1 MITDRDYIEIGDAPS
16 QIAYDSNHFDS
27 PRLQMKILK
36 ILLQIVGFVVLIGAV
51 AIGTLRIQRSSADG
65 ATVVF
70 PGGEMIAGE
79 LHMGPEPDWSFTDD
93 IFTIELQL
101 NDPMSTRT
109 IFILESEGKIYV
121 VSGYMKSFLG
131 RIWKE
136 WAFDAD
142 EGNDEGVLRV
152 NNVRYP
158 RQLVR
163 IKEGDVLNGVAAKLL
178 AKYSGVPTPVSAEA
192 IATAR
197 ADIEDGNSWIFELT
211 PR

>member
-1 MITDRDYIEIGDAPS
+1 MRILN
-16 QIAYDSNHFDS
+16 IA
-27 PRLQMKILK
+27 LQA
-36 ILLQIVGFVVLIGAV
+36 VGFVVLIGAV
-51 AIGTLRIQRSSADG
+51 TIGTLRIQRSSADG

-70 PGGEMIAGE
+70 PSGELVAGE
-79 LHMGPEPDWSFTDD
+79 LHTGPEPDWSFTDE

-101 NDPMSTRT
+101 NDPMATRR

-131 RIWKE
+131 KLWKE

-142 EGNDEGVLRV
+142 EGNDQGVLRV

-163 IKEGDVLNGVAAKLL
+163 IKEGDVLNGISAKLL
-178 AKYSGVPTPVSAEA
+178 AKYSGIPTPVSAAA

-197 ADIEDGNSWIFELT
+197 ADIEDGNSWIFELAQ
-211 PR
+211 R

>member
-1 MITDRDYIEIGDAPS
+1 
-16 QIAYDSNHFDS
+16 
-27 PRLQMKILK
+27 MKILK
-36 ILLQIVGFVVLIGAV
+36 IVLQMVGFVVLIGAV
-51 AIGTLRIQRSSADG
+51 TIGTLRIQRSSADG

-79 LHMGPEPDWSFTDD
+79 LHTGAEPDWSFTDD

-101 NDPMSTRT
+101 NDPMATRT

-136 WAFDAD
+136 WAFEAD

-152 NNVRYP
+152 NNVRY
-158 RQLVR
+158 Q
-163 IKEGDVLNGVAAKLL
+163 D
-178 AKYSGVPTPVSAEA
+178 S
-192 IATAR
+192 
-197 ADIEDGNSWIFELT
+197 
-211 PR
+211 

>member
-1 MITDRDYIEIGDAPS
+1 
-16 QIAYDSNHFDS
+16 
-27 PRLQMKILK
+27 MKIFR
-36 ILLQIVGFVVLIGAV
+36 IALQVVGFVVLIGAV

-79 LHMGPEPDWSFTDD
+79 IHTGPEPDWSFTDEV
-93 IFTIELQL
+93 FTIELQL
-101 NDPMSTRT
+101 NNPMATRR

-121 VSGYMKSFLG
+121 VSGYMKSTLG
-131 RIWKE
+131 KIWKE

-142 EGNDEGVLRV
+142 EGNNEGVLRV

-163 IKEGDVLNGVAAKLL
+163 IKKGDVLNGVSAKLL
-178 AKYSGVPTPVSAEA
+178 AKYSGVPTPVPAEA

-197 ADIEDGNSWIFELT
+197 ADIEDGNSWIFELI

>member
-1 MITDRDYIEIGDAPS
+1 
-16 QIAYDSNHFDS
+16 
-27 PRLQMKILK
+27 MKILK
-36 ILLQIVGFVVLIGAV
+36 IVLQVVGFLVLIGAV
-51 AIGTLRIQRSSADG
+51 GIGTLRIQRGSADG

-70 PGGEMIAGE
+70 PGGEMVSGE

-101 NDPMSTRT
+101 NDPMSTRR

-131 RIWKE
+131 KIWKQ

-142 EGNDEGVLRV
+142 AGNDQGVLRV

-163 IKEGDVLNGVAAKLL
+163 VKEGDVLDGVAAKLL
-178 AKYSGVPTPVSAEA
+178 AKYSGVPTPVSAQA

-197 ADIEDGNSWIFELT
+197 ADIEDGNSWVFELV

>member
-1 MITDRDYIEIGDAPS
+1 
-16 QIAYDSNHFDS
+16 
-27 PRLQMKILK
+27 MKILK
-36 ILLQIVGFVVLIGAV
+36 IVLQMVGFVVLMGAV
-51 AIGTLRIQRSSADG
+51 TIGTLRIQRSSADG

-70 PGGEMIAGE
+70 PGGEMVAGE
-79 LHMGPEPDWSFTDD
+79 LHTGAEPNWSFTDD

-101 NDPMSTRT
+101 NDPMATRR

-131 RIWKE
+131 KIWKE

-158 RQLVR
+158 RQLIR
-163 IKEGDVLNGVAAKLL
+163 IEEGDVLNGVAAKLL

>member
-1 MITDRDYIEIGDAPS
+1 V
-16 QIAYDSNHFDS
+16 
-27 PRLQMKILK
+27 KILK
-36 ILLQIVGFVVLIGAV
+36 IVLQVVGFVVLIGAV
-51 AIGTLRIQRSSADG
+51 TIGTLRIQRSSADG

-79 LHMGPEPDWSFTDD
+79 LHTGAEPDWSFTDN

-101 NDPMSTRT
+101 NDPMATRR

-131 RIWKE
+131 KIWKE

-152 NNVRYP
+152 DNVRYP

-163 IKEGDVLNGVAAKLL
+163 IKEGDVLNGVSAKLL
-178 AKYSGVPTPVSAEA
+178 AKYSGLPTPVSAET

>member
-1 MITDRDYIEIGDAPS
+1 MT
-16 QIAYDSNHFDS
+16 
-27 PRLQMKILK
+27 ILK
-36 ILLQIVGFVVLIGAV
+36 IALQLAGFLLLIGAV
-51 AIGTLRIQRSSADG
+51 AIGTLRVQRSGADG

-70 PGGEMIAGE
+70 PGGEMVAGA
-79 LHMGPEPDWSFTDD
+79 LHTGPEPDWRFTDD

-101 NDPMSTRT
+101 NNPMATRR

-131 RIWKE
+131 KIWKE

-178 AKYSGVPTPVSAEA
+178 AKYSGVPTPVSEEA
-192 IATAR
+192 IAAAR
-197 ADIEDGNSWIFELT
+197 ANIEDGNSWIFELA

>member
-1 MITDRDYIEIGDAPS
+1 
-16 QIAYDSNHFDS
+16 
-27 PRLQMKILK
+27 MKILK
-36 ILLQIVGFVVLIGAV
+36 IVLQAIGFVVLIGAV
-51 AIGTLRIQRSSADG
+51 SIATLRIQRSSADG

-70 PGGEMIAGE
+70 PSGELISGE
-79 LHMGPEPDWSFTDD
+79 LHTGPEPDWSVTDD

-101 NDPMSTRT
+101 NDPMATRR

-131 RIWKE
+131 KIWKE

-163 IKEGDVLNGVAAKLL
+163 IKEGAVLDGVSAKLL
-178 AKYSGVPTPVSAEA
+178 AKYSGVPTPVSATA

-197 ADIEDGNSWIFELT
+197 ADIEDGNSWIFELA

>member
-1 MITDRDYIEIGDAPS
+1 
-16 QIAYDSNHFDS
+16 
-27 PRLQMKILK
+27 MKIFK
-36 ILLQIVGFVVLIGAV
+36 IALQLVGFVVLIGAV

-79 LHMGPEPDWSFTDD
+79 IHTGPEPDWSFTDEV
-93 IFTIELQL
+93 FTIELQL
-101 NDPMSTRT
+101 NNPMATRR

-121 VSGYMKSFLG
+121 VSGYMKSTLG
-131 RIWKE
+131 KIWKE

-142 EGNDEGVLRV
+142 EGNNEGVLRV

-163 IKEGDVLNGVAAKLL
+163 IKKGDVLNGVSAKLL
-178 AKYSGVPTPVSAEA
+178 AKYSGVPTPVPAEA

-197 ADIEDGNSWIFELT
+197 ADIEGGNSWIFELI

>member
-1 MITDRDYIEIGDAPS
+1 
-16 QIAYDSNHFDS
+16 
-27 PRLQMKILK
+27 MKIFKLV
-36 ILLQIVGFVVLIGAV
+36 LQVIGFVVLIGAV
-51 AIGTLRIQRSSADG
+51 SIGTLRIQRSSADG

-70 PGGEMIAGE
+70 PGGEMLAGE
-79 LHMGPEPDWSFTDD
+79 LYSGPEPDWSFTDD

-101 NDPMSTRT
+101 NDPMATRR

-131 RIWKE
+131 KIWKE

-142 EGNDEGVLRV
+142 EGNDKGVLRV

-163 IKEGDVLNGVAAKLL
+163 IKEGDVLDGVSAKLL
-178 AKYSGVPTPVSAEA
+178 AKYSGAPSPVSTEA

-197 ADIEDGNSWIFELT
+197 ADIEDGNSWIFELA

>member
-1 MITDRDYIEIGDAPS
+1 
-16 QIAYDSNHFDS
+16 
-27 PRLQMKILK
+27 MKILK
-36 ILLQIVGFVVLIGAV
+36 IVLQVVGFLVLIGAV
-51 AIGTLRIQRSSADG
+51 AIGTLRIQRGSADG

-70 PGGEMIAGE
+70 PGGEMVSGE

-101 NDPMSTRT
+101 NDPMSTRR

-131 RIWKE
+131 KIWKQ

-142 EGNDEGVLRV
+142 AGNDQGVLRV

-163 IKEGDVLNGVAAKLL
+163 VKEGDVLDGVAAKLL
-178 AKYSGVPTPVSAEA
+178 AKYSGVPTPVSAQA

-197 ADIEDGNSWIFELT
+197 ADIEDGNSWVFELV
-211 PR
+211 PH

>member
-1 MITDRDYIEIGDAPS
+1 MRILNIV
-16 QIAYDSNHFDS
+16 
-27 PRLQMKILK
+27 LQAI
-36 ILLQIVGFVVLIGAV
+36 GFVVLIGAV
-51 AIGTLRIQRSSADG
+51 TIGTLRIQRSSADG

-70 PGGEMIAGE
+70 PGGELVAGE
-79 LHMGPEPDWSFTDD
+79 LHTGPEPDWSFTDE

-101 NDPMSTRT
+101 NDPMATRR

-121 VSGYMKSFLG
+121 VSGYLKSFLG
-131 RIWKE
+131 KIWNE

-142 EGNDEGVLRV
+142 KGNDQGVLRV

-163 IKEGDVLNGVAAKLL
+163 IKEGDVLNGIFAKLL
-178 AKYSGVPTPVSAEA
+178 AKYSGVPTPVSATA

-197 ADIEDGNSWIFELT
+197 ADIEAGNSWIFELAQ
-211 PR
+211 R

>member
-1 MITDRDYIEIGDAPS
+1 
-16 QIAYDSNHFDS
+16 
-27 PRLQMKILK
+27 MKILK
-36 ILLQIVGFVVLIGAV
+36 IALQMLGFVVLIGAV
-51 AIGTLRIQRSSADG
+51 TIGTLRIQRSSGDG

-70 PGGEMIAGE
+70 PGGEMVAGE
-79 LHMGPEPDWSFTDD
+79 LHTGPEPDWSFTDD

-101 NDPMSTRT
+101 NDPMATRR
-109 IFILESEGKIYV
+109 IFIIESEGKIYV

-131 RIWKE
+131 KIWKE

-142 EGNDEGVLRV
+142 AGNDEGVLRV

-158 RQLVR
+158 RKLVR
-163 IKEGDVLNGVAAKLL
+163 IEEGDVLNGVAAKLL
-178 AKYSGVPTPVSAEA
+178 AKYSGVPTPVSANA

-197 ADIEDGNSWIFELT
+197 ADIEDGNSWIFELA

>member
-1 MITDRDYIEIGDAPS
+1 
-16 QIAYDSNHFDS
+16 
-27 PRLQMKILK
+27 MKILK
-36 ILLQIVGFVVLIGAV
+36 IVLQVVGFLVLIGAV
-51 AIGTLRIQRSSADG
+51 AIGTLRIQRGSADG

-70 PGGEMIAGE
+70 PGGEMVSGE

-101 NDPMSTRT
+101 NDPMSTRR

-131 RIWKE
+131 KIWKQ

-142 EGNDEGVLRV
+142 AGNDQGVLRV

-163 IKEGDVLNGVAAKLL
+163 VKEGDVLDGVAAKLL
-178 AKYSGVPTPVSAEA
+178 AKYSGVPTPVSAQA

-197 ADIEDGNSWIFELT
+197 ADIEDGNSWVFELV

>member
-1 MITDRDYIEIGDAPS
+1 V
-16 QIAYDSNHFDS
+16 
-27 PRLQMKILK
+27 KILK
-36 ILLQIVGFVVLIGAV
+36 IVLQMVGFVVLIGAV
-51 AIGTLRIQRSSADG
+51 TIGTLRIQRSSADG

-70 PGGEMIAGE
+70 PGGEMVAGE
-79 LHMGPEPDWSFTDD
+79 LHTGAEPNWSFTDD

-101 NDPMSTRT
+101 NDPMATRR

-131 RIWKE
+131 KIWKE

-158 RQLVR
+158 RQLIR

-178 AKYSGVPTPVSAEA
+178 AKYSGVPTPVPAEA

>member
-1 MITDRDYIEIGDAPS
+1 
-16 QIAYDSNHFDS
+16 
-27 PRLQMKILK
+27 MKILK
-36 ILLQIVGFVVLIGAV
+36 IVLQMVGFVVLIGAV
-51 AIGTLRIQRSSADG
+51 TIGTLRIQRSGADG

-70 PGGEMIAGE
+70 PGGEMVAGE
-79 LHMGPEPDWSFTDD
+79 LHTGAEPNWSFTDD

-101 NDPMSTRT
+101 NDPMATRR

-131 RIWKE
+131 KIWKE

-158 RQLVR
+158 RQLIR
-163 IKEGDVLNGVAAKLL
+163 IEEGDVLNGVAAKLL
-178 AKYSGVPTPVSAEA
+178 GKYSGVPTPVSAEA

>member
-1 MITDRDYIEIGDAPS
+1 
-16 QIAYDSNHFDS
+16 
-27 PRLQMKILK
+27 MKILK
-36 ILLQIVGFVVLIGAV
+36 IVLQMVGFVVLIGAV

-70 PGGEMIAGE
+70 PGGEMVAGE
-79 LHMGPEPDWSFTDD
+79 LHTGPEPDWSFTDD

-101 NDPMSTRT
+101 NDPMATRT

-136 WAFDAD
+136 WAFEAD

-152 NNVRYP
+152 NNVRYL

-192 IATAR
+192 IADAR

>member
-1 MITDRDYIEIGDAPS
+1 M
-16 QIAYDSNHFDS
+16 
-27 PRLQMKILK
+27 L
-36 ILLQIVGFVVLIGAV
+36 GFVVLIGAV
-51 AIGTLRIQRSSADG
+51 TIGTLRIQRSSGDG

-70 PGGEMIAGE
+70 PGGEMVAGE
-79 LHMGPEPDWSFTDD
+79 LNTGPEPDWSFTDD

-101 NDPMSTRT
+101 NDPMATRR
-109 IFILESEGKIYV
+109 IFIIESEGKIYV

-131 RIWKE
+131 KIWKE

-142 EGNDEGVLRV
+142 AGNDEGVLRV

-158 RQLVR
+158 RKLVR
-163 IKEGDVLNGVAAKLL
+163 IEEGDVLNGVAAKLL
-178 AKYSGVPTPVSAEA
+178 AKYSGVPTPVSANA

-197 ADIEDGNSWIFELT
+197 ADIEDGNSWIFELA

>member
-1 MITDRDYIEIGDAPS
+1 
-16 QIAYDSNHFDS
+16 
-27 PRLQMKILK
+27 MKILK
-36 ILLQIVGFVVLIGAV
+36 IALQAIGFVVLLGAV
-51 AIGTLRIQRSSADG
+51 AIGTLKVQRSSADG

-70 PGGEMIAGE
+70 PGGEMISGE
-79 LHMGPEPDWSFTDD
+79 LHSGPEPDWSFVDD

-101 NDPMSTRT
+101 NDPMATRR
-109 IFILESEGKIYV
+109 IFILQSEGRIFV

-152 NNVRYP
+152 NGVRYP
-158 RQLVR
+158 RKLVR
-163 IKEGDVLNGVAAKLL
+163 IEQGDVLDGVAANLL
-178 AKYSGVPTPVSAEA
+178 AKYSGVPTPVPEQA
-192 IATAR
+192 IAAAR
-197 ADIEDGNSWIFELT
+197 AGIEDGDSWIFELV

>member
-1 MITDRDYIEIGDAPS
+1 VKTLKIV
-16 QIAYDSNHFDS
+16 
-27 PRLQMKILK
+27 LQMA
-36 ILLQIVGFVVLIGAV
+36 GFVVLIGAV
-51 AIGTLRIQRSSADG
+51 TIGTLRIQRRSADG

-70 PGGEMIAGE
+70 PGGEMVAGE
-79 LHMGPEPDWSFTDD
+79 LHTGAEPNWSFTDD

-101 NDPMSTRT
+101 NDPMATRR

-131 RIWKE
+131 KIWKE

-158 RQLVR
+158 RQLIR

-178 AKYSGVPTPVSAEA
+178 AKYSGVPTPVPAEA

>member
-1 MITDRDYIEIGDAPS
+1 
-16 QIAYDSNHFDS
+16 
-27 PRLQMKILK
+27 MKILK
-36 ILLQIVGFVVLIGAV
+36 IALQMFGFVVLIGAV
-51 AIGTLRIQRSSADG
+51 TIGTLRIQRSSGDG

-70 PGGEMIAGE
+70 PGGEMVAGE
-79 LHMGPEPDWSFTDD
+79 LHTGPEPDWSFTDD

-101 NDPMSTRT
+101 NDPMATRR
-109 IFILESEGKIYV
+109 IFIIESEGKIYV

-131 RIWKE
+131 KIWKE

-142 EGNDEGVLRV
+142 AGNDEGVLRV

-158 RQLVR
+158 RKLVR
-163 IKEGDVLNGVAAKLL
+163 IEEGDVLNGVAAKLL
-178 AKYSGVPTPVSAEA
+178 AKYSGVPTPVSADA

-197 ADIEDGNSWIFELT
+197 ADIEDGNSWIFELA

>member
-1 MITDRDYIEIGDAPS
+1 V
-16 QIAYDSNHFDS
+16 
-27 PRLQMKILK
+27 KILK
-36 ILLQIVGFVVLIGAV
+36 IMLQVIGFVVLIGAV
-51 AIGTLRIQRSSADG
+51 SIGTLRIQRSSADG

-70 PGGEMIAGE
+70 PGGELVSGE
-79 LHMGPEPDWSFTDD
+79 LHTGPEPDWSFTDD

-101 NDPMSTRT
+101 NDPMATRR

-131 RIWKE
+131 KIWKE

-163 IKEGDVLNGVAAKLL
+163 IKEGDVLDGVSAKLL
-178 AKYSGVPTPVSAEA
+178 AKYSGVPTPVSATA

-197 ADIEDGNSWIFELT
+197 ADIEDGNSWIFELA

>member
-1 MITDRDYIEIGDAPS
+1 
-16 QIAYDSNHFDS
+16 
-27 PRLQMKILK
+27 MKILK
-36 ILLQIVGFVVLIGAV
+36 IALQMLGFVVLIGAV
-51 AIGTLRIQRSSADG
+51 TIGTLRIQRSGGDG

-70 PGGEMIAGE
+70 PGGEMVAGE
-79 LHMGPEPDWSFTDD
+79 LHTGPEPDWSFTDD

-101 NDPMSTRT
+101 NDPMATRR

-131 RIWKE
+131 KIWKE

-142 EGNDEGVLRV
+142 AGNDEGVLRV

-158 RQLVR
+158 RKLVR
-163 IKEGDVLNGVAAKLL
+163 IEEGDVLNGVAAKLL
-178 AKYSGVPTPVSAEA
+178 AKYSGVPTPVSADA

-197 ADIEDGNSWIFELT
+197 ADIEDGNSWIFELA

>member
-1 MITDRDYIEIGDAPS
+1 
-16 QIAYDSNHFDS
+16 
-27 PRLQMKILK
+27 MKILK
-36 ILLQIVGFVVLIGAV
+36 ILLQVVGFVVLVCAV
-51 AIGTLRIQRSSADG
+51 AIGTLRVQRSGADG

-70 PGGEMIAGE
+70 PGGEMVAGE
-79 LHMGPEPDWSFTDD
+79 LHSGPEPDWSFTDD

-101 NDPMSTRT
+101 NDPMATRR

-131 RIWKE
+131 KIWKE

-142 EGNDEGVLRV
+142 AGNDEGVLRV

-158 RQLVR
+158 RKLVR

-178 AKYSGVPTPVSAEA
+178 AKYSGVPAPVPADA
-192 IATAR
+192 IAASR
-197 ADIEDGNSWIFELT
+197 ADIEDGNSWIFELA

>member
-1 MITDRDYIEIGDAPS
+1 M
-16 QIAYDSNHFDS
+16 
-27 PRLQMKILK
+27 
-36 ILLQIVGFVVLIGAV
+36 LIGAV
-51 AIGTLRIQRSSADG
+51 TIGTLRIQRSSADG

-70 PGGEMIAGE
+70 PGGEMMAGE
-79 LHMGPEPDWSFTDD
+79 LHTGAEPNWSFTDD

-101 NDPMSTRT
+101 NDPMATRR

-131 RIWKE
+131 KIWKE

-158 RQLVR
+158 RQLIR
-163 IKEGDVLNGVAAKLL
+163 IEEGDVLNGVAAKLL

>member
-1 MITDRDYIEIGDAPS
+1 
-16 QIAYDSNHFDS
+16 
-27 PRLQMKILK
+27 MKILK
-36 ILLQIVGFVVLIGAV
+36 IMLQVIGFVVLIGAV
-51 AIGTLRIQRSSADG
+51 SIGTLRIQRSSADG

-70 PGGEMIAGE
+70 PGGELVSGE
-79 LHMGPEPDWSFTDD
+79 LHTGPEPDWSFTDD

-101 NDPMSTRT
+101 NDPMATRR

-131 RIWKE
+131 KIWKE

-163 IKEGDVLNGVAAKLL
+163 IKEGDVLDGVSAKLL
-178 AKYSGVPTPVSAEA
+178 AKYSGVPTPVSATA

-197 ADIEDGNSWIFELT
+197 ADIEDGNSWIFELA

>member
-1 MITDRDYIEIGDAPS
+1 
-16 QIAYDSNHFDS
+16 
-27 PRLQMKILK
+27 MKIFR
-36 ILLQIVGFVVLIGAV
+36 IALQVVGFVVLIGAV

-70 PGGEMIAGE
+70 SGGEMIAGE
-79 LHMGPEPDWSFTDD
+79 IHTGPEPDWSFTDD
-93 IFTIELQL
+93 VFTIELQL
-101 NDPMSTRT
+101 NDPMATRR

-121 VSGYMKSFLG
+121 VSGYMKSTLG
-131 RIWKE
+131 KIWKE

-142 EGNDEGVLRV
+142 EGNNEGVLRV

-163 IKEGDVLNGVAAKLL
+163 IKKGDVLNGVSAKLL
-178 AKYSGVPTPVSAEA
+178 AKYSGVPTPVPAEA

-197 ADIEDGNSWIFELT
+197 ADIEDGNSWIFELI

>member
-1 MITDRDYIEIGDAPS
+1 
-16 QIAYDSNHFDS
+16 
-27 PRLQMKILK
+27 MKILK
-36 ILLQIVGFVVLIGAV
+36 IALQMLGFVVLIGAV
-51 AIGTLRIQRSSADG
+51 TIGTLRIQRSSGDG

-70 PGGEMIAGE
+70 PGGEMVAGE
-79 LHMGPEPDWSFTDD
+79 LNTGPEPDWSFTDD

-101 NDPMSTRT
+101 NDPMATRR
-109 IFILESEGKIYV
+109 IFIIESEGKIYV

-131 RIWKE
+131 KIWKE

-142 EGNDEGVLRV
+142 AGNDEGVLRV

-158 RQLVR
+158 RKLVR
-163 IKEGDVLNGVAAKLL
+163 IEEGDVLNGVAAKLL
-178 AKYSGVPTPVSAEA
+178 AKYSGVPTPVSADA

-197 ADIEDGNSWIFELT
+197 ADIEDGNSWIFELA

>member
-1 MITDRDYIEIGDAPS
+1 
-16 QIAYDSNHFDS
+16 
-27 PRLQMKILK
+27 MKIFK
-36 ILLQIVGFVVLIGAV
+36 IALQLVGFVVLIGAV
-51 AIGTLRIQRSSADG
+51 AIGTLRIQRSGADG

-79 LHMGPEPDWSFTDD
+79 IHTGPEPDWSFTDD
-93 IFTIELQL
+93 VFTIELQL
-101 NDPMSTRT
+101 NDPMATRR

-121 VSGYMKSFLG
+121 VSGYMKSTLG
-131 RIWKE
+131 KIWKE

-142 EGNDEGVLRV
+142 EGNNEGVLRV

-163 IKEGDVLNGVAAKLL
+163 IKKGDVLNGVSAKLL
-178 AKYSGVPTPVSAEA
+178 AKYSGVPTPVPAEA

-197 ADIEDGNSWIFELT
+197 ADIEGGNSWIFELI